1 MSAVQ
6 PRYPA
11 SAYVDKPAAAES
23 CSFCG
28 KQKEMVRSIF
38 IWGPASFPAI
48 CNECID
54 LCWDAL
60 HGDIWRQ
67 GPHASEIEYQSWFE
81 RVGE

>member
-38 IWGPASFPAI
+38 IWGPAPFPAI

-54 LCWDAL
+54 LCWDVL
-60 HGDIWRQ
+60 HGGIWRQ

-81 RVGE
+81 RS